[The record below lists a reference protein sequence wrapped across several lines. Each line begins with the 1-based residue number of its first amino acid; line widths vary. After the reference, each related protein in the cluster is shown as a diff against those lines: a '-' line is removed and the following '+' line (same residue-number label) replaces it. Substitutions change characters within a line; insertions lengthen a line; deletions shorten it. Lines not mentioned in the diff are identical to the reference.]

1 MQTAE
6 VDQERGNM
14 RNALTFISFAI
25 MGCGI
30 DSALDSKRAMAV
42 WIIAAMVFAYTSLIK
57 E

>member
-1 MQTAE
+1 
-6 VDQERGNM
+6 M
-14 RNALTFISFAI
+14 RNAVLFISFAI

-30 DSALDSKRAMAV
+30 DSALDSKRALAV